1 MGSKLAARHEDPGV
15 QPERTVLSWGR
26 TSLATAVV
34 AMLLIRWYPSVGP
47 TVFIPVVIAI
57 TGAGLIHLSQRRRYA
72 MQASG
77 IANERVAPDFWAIV
91 WMTVMAVLIATT
103 GVVTMWVA

>member
-47 TVFIPVVIAI
+47 MVFLPVVIAI
-57 TGAGLIHLSQRRRYA
+57 TGAVLIHLSQRRRYD
-72 MQASG
+72 MQTSG